1 MVVIL
6 ACGSGCLASIDTQTY
21 RIGEISFQTEFAC
34 VFCNLEAESPTPCQH
49 KTKEGIIAHDGWSS
63 NGR

>member
-49 KTKEGIIAHDGWSS
+49 TLHFMSTPAISPVLL
-63 NGR
+63 RC